1 MKIALVCPAS
11 LPATQFGGILFLIVD
26 IAREL
31 SKKNHNISI
40 YTTDLDFANNAKTFS
55 KNLPRNEK
63 IDGFFIKRTH
73 VWFAFKLFFFNP
85 SMFFQ
90 MKKDDFDIIHTIGIR
105 SFQSFIAALI
115 ARKKNIPL
123 VISDQ
128 GGLTTHPEITM
139 GKLINKCIYK
149 LQSPFIRFIVKQ
161 ATKIVVANEYEKNIF
176 LEFTNKDKI
185 SIIKNGINLEDFKK
199 PRVDF
204 RSKYSISEEFILFVG
219 RFHTVKGVDILIKSI
234 NEIKKFLKSKNMK
247 CVIMGVDFGYEQEM
261 FNLIKK
267 FNLENQII
275 VIKKPLREDVIS
287 AYEQSQMLVLPSRWE
302 LSPLTPLEGFAF
314 KKPVISTD
322 CHGIPHTI
330 HDGKNCILTEM
341 DDYKKIAES
350 IEYLVNNEKV
360 RVKMGEEGY
369 NQVKNECNSKE
380 MANRIE
386 GIYQKLI
393 K

>member
-11 LPATQFGGILFLIVD
+11 LPATQFGGILFLFVD

-31 SKKNHNISI
+31 SKKDHHISI

-55 KNLPRNEK
+55 KNLPRKEK
-63 IDGFFIKRTH
+63 VNGFFIKRTH

-90 MKKDDFDIIHTIGIR
+90 MKKDDFDLIHTIGIR

-128 GGLTTHPEITM
+128 GGLTTHPEITN
-139 GKLINKCIYK
+139 GKLINKFFYK
-149 LQSPFIRFIVKQ
+149 LQSPFIKFVIKQ
-161 ATKIVVANEYEKNIF
+161 STKIVVANEYEKNIF
-176 LEFTNKDKI
+176 LKFVNEEKI
-185 SIIKNGINLEDFKK
+185 AIVKNGINLEDFEKS
-199 PRVDF
+199 RVDF

-219 RFHTVKGVDILIKSI
+219 RFHTVKGVDTLIKSI
-234 NEIKKFLKSKNMK
+234 KEIKDFLISKNMK
-247 CVIMGVDFGYEQEM
+247 CVIMGADFGYEQEM
-261 FNLIKK
+261 LNLIKK
-267 FNLENQII
+267 CKLEDQII
-275 VIKKPLREDVIS
+275 IIKKPLREYIIS

-314 KKPVISTD
+314 KKPVISTK
-322 CHGIPHTI
+322 CHGIPYTI
-330 HDGKNCILTEM
+330 QDEKNCILTDME
-341 DDYKKIAES
+341 DFKKIGES
-350 IEYLVNNEKV
+350 IEYLVNNKKIRE
-360 RVKMGEEGY
+360 KMGEEGY
-369 NQVKNECNSKE
+369 NQVKNECNSKK

-386 GIYQKLI
+386 EIYQKLI